1 MDNNRIVDVSK
12 LSRIVT
18 LVSVVIPLIIA
29 IFVGVNSNE
38 EFLIW
43 AIITLISFWVSSYI
57 FEKGKVILRVGSII
71 DKDKRFYL
79 TDNGK
84 KIDTL
89 RIRIEEDVSE
99 NEVLKRLEDFL
110 IKNNV
115 KQYSKLYIVGSNS
128 KDTVEI
134 IQNIFTGIGVLL
146 FLIAFCS

>member
-1 MDNNRIVDVSK
+1 MDNNRIVEISK

-18 LVSVVIPLIIA
+18 IVSVVVPLVIA

-43 AIITLISFWVSSYI
+43 AIITLISYWLASYI

-134 IQNIFTGIGVLL
+134 IQNIL
-146 FLIAFCS
+146 SK

>member
-1 MDNNRIVDVSK
+1 MDNNRIVDISK

-18 LVSVVIPLIIA
+18 IISVVIPLIIA

-43 AIITLISFWVSSYI
+43 AIITLTSFWVSSYI

-134 IQNIFTGIGVLL
+134 IQNIL
-146 FLIAFCS
+146 SK

>member
-1 MDNNRIVDVSK
+1 MDNNRIVDISK

-18 LVSVVIPLIIA
+18 IVSVVVPLVIA

-43 AIITLISFWVSSYI
+43 AIITLISYWLASYI

-84 KIDTL
+84 KIDSL
-89 RIRIEEDVSE
+89 RIRNVSE
-99 NEVLKRLEDFL
+99 NEVLKRLEVFL

-128 KDTVEI
+128 KEDIEI
-134 IQNIFTGIGVLL
+134 VRNILNR
-146 FLIAFCS
+146 

>member
-1 MDNNRIVDVSK
+1 MDNNRIVDISK

-18 LVSVVIPLIIA
+18 IVSVVVPLVIA

-43 AIITLISFWVSSYI
+43 AIITLISYWLASYI

-84 KIDTL
+84 KIDSL
-89 RIRIEEDVSE
+89 RIRNEENVSE

-134 IQNIFTGIGVLL
+134 IQNIL
-146 FLIAFCS
+146 SK

>member
-43 AIITLISFWVSSYI
+43 AIITLTSFWLASYI

-84 KIDTL
+84 RIDTL

-115 KQYSKLYIVGSNS
+115 QQYSKLYVVGSNS
-128 KDTVEI
+128 KEDVSVLE
-134 IQNIFTGIGVLL
+134 NIL
-146 FLIAFCS
+146 SK

>member
-1 MDNNRIVDVSK
+1 MDNNRIVDISK

-18 LVSVVIPLIIA
+18 LVSIIIPLIIA
-29 IFVGVNSNE
+29 FFVGVNSNE

-134 IQNIFTGIGVLL
+134 IQNIL
-146 FLIAFCS
+146 SK

>member
-1 MDNNRIVDVSK
+1 MDNNRIVDISK

-18 LVSVVIPLIIA
+18 IISVVIPLIIA

-43 AIITLISFWVSSYI
+43 AIITLTSFWLASYI

-79 TDNGK
+79 TNNGK
-84 KIDTL
+84 RIDTL

-128 KDTVEI
+128 KEDIEI
-134 IQNIFTGIGVLL
+134 VRNILNR
-146 FLIAFCS
+146 

>member
-18 LVSVVIPLIIA
+18 IVFVVIPLIIA
-29 IFVGVNSNE
+29 IFIGVNSNE

-43 AIITLISFWVSSYI
+43 TIITLISFWLSSYI

-79 TDNGK
+79 TDKGK
-84 KIDTL
+84 RIDTL
-89 RIRIEEDVSE
+89 RIRTEENVSE

-115 KQYSKLYIVGSNS
+115 KQYSKLYVVGSNS
-128 KDTVEI
+128 KDDVSVLE
-134 IQNIFTGIGVLL
+134 NIL
-146 FLIAFCS
+146 SK

>member
-1 MDNNRIVDVSK
+1 MDNNRIVDISK
-12 LSRIVT
+12 LSRIVSI
-18 LVSVVIPLIIA
+18 VSVVIPLIIA
-29 IFVGVNSNE
+29 SFVGVNSNE

-43 AIITLISFWVSSYI
+43 TIIILISFWWASYI

-79 TDNGK
+79 TNNGK

-115 KQYSKLYIVGSNS
+115 KQYNKLYIVGSNS
-128 KDTVEI
+128 KDDISVLE
-134 IQNIFTGIGVLL
+134 NIL
-146 FLIAFCS
+146 SK

>member
-1 MDNNRIVDVSK
+1 MDNNRIVDISK

-18 LVSVVIPLIIA
+18 IISVVIPLIIA

-43 AIITLISFWVSSYI
+43 AIITLTSFWLASYI

-79 TDNGK
+79 TNNGK
-84 KIDTL
+84 RIDTL

-128 KDTVEI
+128 KDNVEI
-134 IQNIFTGIGVLL
+134 IQNIL
-146 FLIAFCS
+146 SK

>member
-43 AIITLISFWVSSYI
+43 AIITLISYWLASYI

-84 KIDTL
+84 KIDSL
-89 RIRIEEDVSE
+89 RIRNEENVSE
-99 NEVLKRLEDFL
+99 NEVLKRLEVFL

-128 KDTVEI
+128 KDNVEI
-134 IQNIFTGIGVLL
+134 IQNIL
-146 FLIAFCS
+146 SK

>member
-1 MDNNRIVDVSK
+1 MDNNRIVDISK

-43 AIITLISFWVSSYI
+43 AIIILTSFWLASYI

-128 KDTVEI
+128 KDNVEI
-134 IQNIFTGIGVLL
+134 IQNIL
-146 FLIAFCS
+146 SK

>member
-1 MDNNRIVDVSK
+1 MDNNRIVDISK

-18 LVSVVIPLIIA
+18 IVSVVVPLVIA

-43 AIITLISFWVSSYI
+43 AIITLISYWLASYI

-128 KDTVEI
+128 KEDIEI
-134 IQNIFTGIGVLL
+134 VRNILNR
-146 FLIAFCS
+146 

>member
-1 MDNNRIVDVSK
+1 MDNNRIVDISK

-18 LVSVVIPLIIA
+18 IVSVVVPLVIA

-43 AIITLISFWVSSYI
+43 AIITLISYWLASYI

-128 KDTVEI
+128 KDNVEI
-134 IQNIFTGIGVLL
+134 IQNIL
-146 FLIAFCS
+146 SK

>member
-1 MDNNRIVDVSK
+1 MDNNRIVDISK

-18 LVSVVIPLIIA
+18 IVSVVVPLVIA

-43 AIITLISFWVSSYI
+43 AIITLISYWLASYI

-84 KIDTL
+84 KIDSL
-89 RIRIEEDVSE
+89 RIRNEENVSE
-99 NEVLKRLEDFL
+99 NEVLKRLEVFL

-134 IQNIFTGIGVLL
+134 IQNIL
-146 FLIAFCS
+146 SK

>member
-1 MDNNRIVDVSK
+1 MDNNRIVDISK

-18 LVSVVIPLIIA
+18 LVSVVLPLVIA
-29 IFVGVNSNE
+29 SFVGVNSNE

-43 AIITLISFWVSSYI
+43 TIITLISFWLSSYI

-79 TDNGK
+79 TNNGK

-89 RIRIEEDVSE
+89 RIRTEEHVSE
-99 NEVLKRLEDFL
+99 NEVLKRLKDFL

-115 KQYSKLYIVGSNS
+115 KQYNKLYIVGSNS
-128 KDTVEI
+128 KDDVSVLE
-134 IQNIFTGIGVLL
+134 NILTK
-146 FLIAFCS
+146 

>member
-134 IQNIFTGIGVLL
+134 IQNIL
-146 FLIAFCS
+146 SK

>member
-1 MDNNRIVDVSK
+1 MDNNRIVDISK

-18 LVSVVIPLIIA
+18 IISVVIPLIIA

-43 AIITLISFWVSSYI
+43 AIITLTSFWLASYI

-128 KDTVEI
+128 KEDIEI
-134 IQNIFTGIGVLL
+134 VRNILNR
-146 FLIAFCS
+146 

>member
-1 MDNNRIVDVSK
+1 MDNNRIVDISK

-43 AIITLISFWVSSYI
+43 AIITLTSFWVSSYI

-99 NEVLKRLEDFL
+99 KEVLKRLEDFL

-115 KQYSKLYIVGSNS
+115 QQYSKLYVVGSNS
-128 KDTVEI
+128 KEDVSVLE
-134 IQNIFTGIGVLL
+134 NIL
-146 FLIAFCS
+146 S

>member
-1 MDNNRIVDVSK
+1 MDNNRIVDISK

-134 IQNIFTGIGVLL
+134 IQNILSKG
-146 FLIAFCS
+146 

>member
-1 MDNNRIVDVSK
+1 MDNNRVVDISK

-18 LVSVVIPLIIA
+18 IISVVIPLIIA

-43 AIITLISFWVSSYI
+43 AIITLTSFWVSSYI

-89 RIRIEEDVSE
+89 RIRIEEHVSE

-115 KQYSKLYIVGSNS
+115 KQYNKLYIVGSNS
-128 KDTVEI
+128 KDDVSVLE
-134 IQNIFTGIGVLL
+134 NIL
-146 FLIAFCS
+146 SK

>member
-43 AIITLISFWVSSYI
+43 AIITLTSFWLASYV

-99 NEVLKRLEDFL
+99 KEGLKRLEDFL

-134 IQNIFTGIGVLL
+134 IQNIL
-146 FLIAFCS
+146 SK

>member
-43 AIITLISFWVSSYI
+43 AIITLTSFWLASYI

-115 KQYSKLYIVGSNS
+115 RQYSKLYVVGSNS
-128 KDTVEI
+128 KDSVEI
-134 IQNIFTGIGVLL
+134 IQNIL
-146 FLIAFCS
+146 SK

>member
-1 MDNNRIVDVSK
+1 MDNNRIVDISK

-18 LVSVVIPLIIA
+18 IISVVIPLIIA

-43 AIITLISFWVSSYI
+43 AIITLTSYWLASYI

-79 TDNGK
+79 TNNGK
-84 KIDTL
+84 RIDTL

-115 KQYSKLYIVGSNS
+115 QQYSKLYVVGSNS
-128 KDTVEI
+128 KEDVSVLE
-134 IQNIFTGIGVLL
+134 NIL
-146 FLIAFCS
+146 SK

>member
-18 LVSVVIPLIIA
+18 IISVVIPLIIA
-29 IFVGVNSNE
+29 FFVGVNSNE

-134 IQNIFTGIGVLL
+134 IQNIL
-146 FLIAFCS
+146 SK

>member
-1 MDNNRIVDVSK
+1 MDNNRIVDISK

-43 AIITLISFWVSSYI
+43 AIITLTSFWVSSYI

-99 NEVLKRLEDFL
+99 KEVLKRLEDFL

-134 IQNIFTGIGVLL
+134 IQNIL
-146 FLIAFCS
+146 SK

>member
-18 LVSVVIPLIIA
+18 IISVVIPLIIA
-29 IFVGVNSNE
+29 FFVGVNSNE

-57 FEKGKVILRVGSII
+57 FEKVKVILRVGSII

-134 IQNIFTGIGVLL
+134 IQNIL
-146 FLIAFCS
+146 SK

>member
-1 MDNNRIVDVSK
+1 MDNNRIVDISK

-18 LVSVVIPLIIA
+18 IISVVIPLIIA

-43 AIITLISFWVSSYI
+43 AIITLISYWLASYI

-128 KDTVEI
+128 KEDIEI
-134 IQNIFTGIGVLL
+134 VRNILNR
-146 FLIAFCS
+146 

>member
-1 MDNNRIVDVSK
+1 MDNNRIVDISK

-18 LVSVVIPLIIA
+18 IVSVVVPLVIA

-43 AIITLISFWVSSYI
+43 AIITLISYWLASYI

-115 KQYSKLYIVGSNS
+115 QQYSKLYVVGSNS
-128 KDTVEI
+128 KEDIEI
-134 IQNIFTGIGVLL
+134 VRNILNR
-146 FLIAFCS
+146 

>member
-1 MDNNRIVDVSK
+1 MDNNRIVDISK

-134 IQNIFTGIGVLL
+134 IQNIL
-146 FLIAFCS
+146 SK

>member
-1 MDNNRIVDVSK
+1 MDNNRIVDISK

-18 LVSVVIPLIIA
+18 IVSVVVPLVIA

-43 AIITLISFWVSSYI
+43 AIITLISYWLASYI

-84 KIDTL
+84 KIDSL
-89 RIRIEEDVSE
+89 RIRNVSE
-99 NEVLKRLEDFL
+99 NEVLKRLEVFL

-115 KQYSKLYIVGSNS
+115 KQ
-128 KDTVEI
+128 
-134 IQNIFTGIGVLL
+134 
-146 FLIAFCS
+146 

>member
-1 MDNNRIVDVSK
+1 MDNNRIVDISK

-18 LVSVVIPLIIA
+18 IVSVVIPLIIA

-43 AIITLISFWVSSYI
+43 AIITLTSFWLASYI

-79 TDNGK
+79 TNNGK
-84 KIDTL
+84 RIDTL

-115 KQYSKLYIVGSNS
+115 QQYSKLYVVGSNS
-128 KDTVEI
+128 KDNVEI
-134 IQNIFTGIGVLL
+134 IQNIL
-146 FLIAFCS
+146 SK

>member
-1 MDNNRIVDVSK
+1 MDNNRIVDISK

-43 AIITLISFWVSSYI
+43 AIIILTSFWLASYI

-128 KDTVEI
+128 KDNVEI
-134 IQNIFTGIGVLL
+134 IQNILSKG
-146 FLIAFCS
+146 

>member
-1 MDNNRIVDVSK
+1 MDNNRIVDISK

-18 LVSVVIPLIIA
+18 IISVVIPLIIA

-43 AIITLISFWVSSYI
+43 AIITLTSFWLASYI

-79 TDNGK
+79 TNNGK
-84 KIDTL
+84 RIDTL

-115 KQYSKLYIVGSNS
+115 QQYSKLYVVGSNS
-128 KDTVEI
+128 KDNVEI
-134 IQNIFTGIGVLL
+134 IQNILRKKL
-146 FLIAFCS
+146 DLCQLKK

>member
-12 LSRIVT
+12 LSRIVII
-18 LVSVVIPLIIA
+18 VSVVIPLIIA
-29 IFVGVNSNE
+29 IFIGVNSNE

-43 AIITLISFWVSSYI
+43 TIITLISFWLSSYI

-79 TDNGK
+79 TDKGK
-84 KIDTL
+84 RIDTL
-89 RIRIEEDVSE
+89 RIRTEENVSE

-115 KQYSKLYIVGSNS
+115 KQYSKLYVVGSNS
-128 KDTVEI
+128 KDDVSVLE
-134 IQNIFTGIGVLL
+134 NIL
-146 FLIAFCS
+146 SK

>member
-1 MDNNRIVDVSK
+1 MDNNRIVDISK
-12 LSRIVT
+12 LSRIVSI
-18 LVSVVIPLIIA
+18 VSVVIPLVIA
-29 IFVGVNSNE
+29 FFVDSNE

-43 AIITLISFWVSSYI
+43 AIITLTSFWVSSYI

-79 TDNGK
+79 IENGK

-115 KQYSKLYIVGSNS
+115 QQYSKLYIVGSNS
-128 KDTVEI
+128 KEDIQIVSNILLNEI
-134 IQNIFTGIGVLL
+134 
-146 FLIAFCS
+146 

>member
-1 MDNNRIVDVSK
+1 MDNNRIVDISK

-18 LVSVVIPLIIA
+18 IVSVVVPLVIA

-43 AIITLISFWVSSYI
+43 AIITLTSFWVSSYI

-79 TDNGK
+79 TNNGK

-110 IKNNV
+110 INNNV

-134 IQNIFTGIGVLL
+134 IQNIL
-146 FLIAFCS
+146 SK

>member
-43 AIITLISFWVSSYI
+43 AIITLISYWLASYI

-128 KDTVEI
+128 KDNVEI
-134 IQNIFTGIGVLL
+134 IQNIL
-146 FLIAFCS
+146 SK

>member
-1 MDNNRIVDVSK
+1 MDNNRIVDISK

-18 LVSVVIPLIIA
+18 IVSVVVPLVIA

-43 AIITLISFWVSSYI
+43 AIITLTSFWLASYI

-128 KDTVEI
+128 KDNVEI
-134 IQNIFTGIGVLL
+134 IQNIL
-146 FLIAFCS
+146 SK